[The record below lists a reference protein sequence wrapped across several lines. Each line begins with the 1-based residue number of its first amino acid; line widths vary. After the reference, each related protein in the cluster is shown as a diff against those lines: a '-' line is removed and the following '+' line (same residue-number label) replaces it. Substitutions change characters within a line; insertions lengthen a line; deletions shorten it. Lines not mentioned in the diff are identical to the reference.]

1 MTPVPGFEG
10 QRVAVFGLGRSGIT
24 AARALK
30 AGGAEPVLWDDGV
43 SGRMQAEAE
52 GFELEDLT
60 AADWSGFAAL
70 VLSPGAPLTHPKPHW
85 TVDRARAANVPVIG
99 DIELF
104 ARALAATPAS
114 LRPKVIAIT
123 GTNGKST
130 TTALIGWVLKQAGL
144 KVAVGGNIGIG
155 VLALPA
161 PTEVQA
167 YVIEVSSYQ
176 LDLTTSFAPDVAILT
191 NISPDHLDRHGGM
204 EGYVAAKRRMFQ
216 RMDGICDDQGDP
228 RLALVGIDEEP
239 GLEIYRD
246 LQSRGWV
253 AQFVT
258 TRPSPLGGEGGSR
271 SETDEGVLSASELS
285 AASSL
290 THPPHPSPPGPPS
303 PPRGEGYSASDRIL
317 RFDGVAIADLAPAR
331 SLPGRHNA
339 QNAAFAYAAARAVGV
354 SHAAAVEGL
363 MTFPGLA
370 HRMETVGRLGAVRF
384 VNDSKAT
391 NADAARQALMS
402 WPTSFW
408 IAGGRAKDGG
418 IVELADLFPR
428 VAKAYLIGEAAAD
441 FAATLG
447 DTPHVIAKDMATAV
461 ALAAEDAA
469 KAGGDQVVLLSP
481 ACASFDQFPD
491 FEARG
496 EAFRAAVLNLG
507 ATPFVQG

>member
-1 MTPVPGFEG
+1 MIPVPGYEG
-10 QRVAVFGLGRSGIT
+10 RRVAVFGLGRSGIT

-30 AGGAEPVLWDDGV
+30 AGGAEPILWDDGV

-52 GFELEDLT
+52 GFVLEDLT
-60 AADWSGFAAL
+60 VADWSGFAAL

-85 TVDRARAANVPVIG
+85 TVDKAREAGVPVIG

-104 ARALAATPAS
+104 ARAVAALPETE
-114 LRPKVIAIT
+114 RPKVVAIT

-144 KVAVGGNIGIG
+144 TVHIGGNIGIG
-155 VLALPA
+155 VLALPE
-161 PTEVQA
+161 PTPDAV

-204 EGYVAAKRRMFQ
+204 EGYVAAKRRLFQ
-216 RMDGICDDQGDP
+216 VMTPDKTALIGVDDEWGWATVNALNARRLRVATITTRTPVSFSDPTGGVPVLQIADRLPDQVAAFEAGRFIIVDATQGRLVADGI
-228 RLALVGIDEEP
+228 
-239 GLEIYRD
+239 
-246 LQSRGWV
+246 
-253 AQFVT
+253 
-258 TRPSPLGGEGGSR
+258 
-271 SETDEGVLSASELS
+271 
-285 AASSL
+285 
-290 THPPHPSPPGPPS
+290 
-303 PPRGEGYSASDRIL
+303 
-317 RFDGVAIADLAPAR
+317 AIADLSTAR

-339 QNAAFAYAAARAVGV
+339 QNAAFAYAAARALDVP
-354 SHAAAVEGL
+354 HDDAVEGL

-370 HRMETVGRLGAVRF
+370 HRMETVGELGPVRF

-391 NADAARQALMS
+391 NGDAARQALMS
-402 WPTSFW
+402 YPRSFW
-408 IAGGRAKDGG
+408 IAGGRAKQGG
-418 IVELADLFPR
+418 IAELSDLFPR
-428 VAKAYLIGEAAAD
+428 VAHAYLIGEAASD
-441 FAATLG
+441 FAATLSG
-447 DTPHVIAKDMATAV
+447 VPHTICRGMATAV
-461 ALAAEDAA
+461 RQAAADAGEVA
-469 KAGGDQVVLLSP
+469 ETDGPQVVLLSP